1 MSKTSIRRRIM
12 RRFIFKFI
20 PVSILIAIM
29 LFTTGD
35 SPGQLK
41 KLKLKMI
48 SKILKREPAL
58 TTNLDD
64 AVTEV
69 PFLDE
74 YNPSRVSPWRKK
86 PSQVPG
92 IQLALIPGC
101 WGIRLKSYCLHAGK
115 YRPGKGEGY
124 LYAPLKGDWAPIIRS
139 VLRKS
144 ALNPKIPQTIVQSLI
159 WGILARTKIKDMP
172 VSMKVAAAKLLTPNE
187 IYTINGGALGLIPES
202 LKQQALEGLP
212 SAVRQVIEAEARIR
226 DLLTSGIDTYEALER
241 VAVRTGIAP
250 RQEGDR
256 EVPGGR
262 WSYHPEGY
270 FVRYQPQGYSRTY
283 MQISVPDFCWVK
295 WDKKGRIVSV
305 ADRQGNTLETTY
317 EDGIIPLTLR
327 VSVAPIGYAF
337 RSIRFSQKK
346 SKSSTSNKKW
356 TGRGWTF
363 IIVPKKSGRIST
375 DGQEY
380 YSDFDKRRDWAIA
393 HQAQVRSLSKQVAS
407 AKWRNELASK
417 AVKLGI
423 YIQAV
428 QNFLDGQSG
437 GSKEKVAAVHLLKES
452 WQHLICLATMKV
464 TPRKQAGSGYGSE
477 VPFILPLGGYF
488 MGSGGMG
495 FSLGTA
501 SALGGGDGNDCEG
514 SDPSGGGSVP
524 GRQGNQRLG
533 MGGPEDEPPD
543 TRDKFGDGYK
553 QGWLHGGAQGT
564 FDCMNGRS
572 YTPMPLKPIAP
583 CNEEY
588 WEGYEDGYNAGYD
601 EGYRLCTEGKKDK

>member
-1 MSKTSIRRRIM
+1 MK
-12 RRFIFKFI
+12 RFAFKFI
-20 PVSILIAIM
+20 PIAMLIAFL

-35 SPGQLK
+35 SPGQFK
-41 KLKLKMI
+41 KLKAKMI

-58 TTNLDD
+58 TTSLDD
-64 AVTEV
+64 AATEV
-69 PFLDE
+69 PFLDN

-92 IQLALIPGC
+92 IQLAVLPGC

-144 ALNPKIPQTIVQSLI
+144 AVNPKIPQTLVQSLI

-172 VSMKVAAAKLLTPNE
+172 ISMKLAAAKLLTPKE
-187 IYTINGGALGLIPES
+187 IYTINGGAMGLIPER

-212 SAVRQVIEAEARIR
+212 SAVRQIIEAEARIR
-226 DLLTSGIDTYEALER
+226 DMLTSGIDTYEALER

-262 WSYHPEGY
+262 WSYHPDGY
-270 FVRYQPQGYSRTY
+270 FVRYQPQGYARTY
-283 MQISVPDFCWVK
+283 MQISVPDFCWVE

-305 ADRQGNTLETTY
+305 ADRQGNRLETTY
-317 EDGIIPLTLR
+317 EDGVKPLSLR
-327 VSVAPIGYAF
+327 ESAAPIGYAF
-337 RSIRFSQKK
+337 RGLRFSQKK
-346 SKSSTSNKKW
+346 SKSATSNKKW
-356 TGRGWTF
+356 SGRGWTF
-363 IIVPKKSGRIST
+363 ISVPQKRSRIST

-380 YSDFDKRRDWAIA
+380 YSDFDKRREWAVA
-393 HQAQVRSLSKQVAS
+393 HQAQVKSLSKQAAS
-407 AKWRNELASK
+407 ATWRSELASR
-417 AVKLGI
+417 ATKLGI

-437 GSKEKVAAVHLLKES
+437 GDKEKVVAVQLLKKS
-452 WQHLICLATMKV
+452 WQHFICLAMMKV
-464 TPRKQAGSGYGSE
+464 TPRRQARSGYGSE
-477 VPFILPLGGYF
+477 VPFILSLGGYF
-488 MGSGGMG
+488 VGNGGMA
-495 FSLGTA
+495 FSLGTV
-501 SALGGGDGNDCEG
+501 SALGGGDGGDCEG

-533 MGGPEDEPPD
+533 MGGPEDEPPESG
-543 TRDKFGDGYK
+543 DKYGDGFEK
-553 QGWLHGGAQGT
+553 GWRDGGGAGT
-564 FDCMNGRS
+564 YDCMNGNPS
-572 YTPMPLKPIAP
+572 QPFPIEPLVPP
-583 CNEEY
+583 CDTDW
-588 WEGYEDGYNAGYD
+588 WEGYKAGYFLGYEDGYK
-601 EGYRLCTEGKKDK
+601 LCD